1 MSRLR
6 QQGAYT
12 DSQPDQCGP
21 FKQLMPRFGHV
32 PRSRFRRLR
41 LRRGLLRTQSL
52 IMNKQ
57 ELMKQL
63 ERLGMRP
70 GRGLGQNFLLDKNL
84 LEWIVRKAAPQK
96 DENILEV
103 GPGFGALTELLVATG
118 AKVTAV
124 EYDHR
129 IAEHLRKR
137 FAGAENLRLV
147 EADACKV
154 DYSELF
160 PGDTPFRCVANL
172 PYAISTVFIAKLCQL
187 DNIPSSMLFML
198 QKEMG
203 ERLASPCDCKSYGAL
218 TVTTQSIF
226 DVVLEKV
233 VPPAVFYPPP
243 EVDSALVSFTKH
255 NKFPLSNEDRKHLST
270 MVRLLFNQRRKQMG
284 KVLCNGY
291 PKEKVKSVLEEM
303 GIPHTERP
311 DKVPV
316 EKLVRMSELFYG
328 K

>member
-1 MSRLR
+1 
-6 QQGAYT
+6 
-12 DSQPDQCGP
+12 
-21 FKQLMPRFGHV
+21 
-32 PRSRFRRLR
+32 
-41 LRRGLLRTQSL
+41 
-52 IMNKQ
+52 MNKQ

-63 ERLGMRP
+63 ERCGMRP
-70 GRGLGQNFLLDKNL
+70 GRGLGQNFLLDRNL

-103 GPGFGALTELLVATG
+103 GPGFGALTELLIATG
-118 AKVTAV
+118 AKITAV

-129 IAEHLRKR
+129 IAEHLRSR

-154 DYSELF
+154 DYAELF
-160 PGDTPFRCVANL
+160 PAGTSFRCVANL

-187 DNIPSSMLFML
+187 DNGPSSMLFML

-203 ERLASPCDCKSYGAL
+203 ERLASACNCKSYGAL
-218 TVTTQSIF
+218 TITTQSIY
-226 DVVLEKV
+226 DVVLEKI
-233 VPPAVFYPPP
+233 VPPEVFYPPP
-243 EVDSALVSFTKH
+243 EVDSALVSFARH
-255 NKFPLSNEDRKHLST
+255 NRFPLDDNEKKHLST

-291 PKEKVKSVLEEM
+291 PKEKVQSVLAEM
-303 GIPHTERP
+303 GIPATERP

-316 EKLVRMSELFYG
+316 EELVRMSQLFYQ

>member
-1 MSRLR
+1 
-6 QQGAYT
+6 
-12 DSQPDQCGP
+12 
-21 FKQLMPRFGHV
+21 
-32 PRSRFRRLR
+32 
-41 LRRGLLRTQSL
+41 
-52 IMNKQ
+52 MNKQ

-63 ERLGMRP
+63 ERCGMRP
-70 GRGLGQNFLLDKNL
+70 GRGLGQNFLLDRNL
-84 LEWIVRKAAPQK
+84 LEWIVRKTAPQK

-103 GPGFGALTELLVATG
+103 GPGFGALTELLLATG

-129 IAEHLRKR
+129 IAEHLRTR
-137 FAGAENLRLV
+137 FAAAENLRLI

-160 PGDTPFRCVANL
+160 PAGTSFRCVANL

-187 DNIPSSMLFML
+187 DNGPQSMFFML

-203 ERLASPCDCKSYGAL
+203 ERLASACDCKSYGAL

-226 DVVLEKV
+226 DVVLEKI
-233 VPPAVFYPPP
+233 VPPEVFYPPP
-243 EVDSALVSFTKH
+243 EVESALVSFTRH
-255 NKFPLSNEDRKHLST
+255 NRFGLDSDGKKHLST
-270 MVRLLFNQRRKQMG
+270 MVKLLFNQRRKQMG

-291 PKEKVKSVLEEM
+291 PKEKVKSVLETM
-303 GIPHTERP
+303 GIPTTERP
-311 DKVPV
+311 EKVSV
-316 EKLVRMSELFYG
+316 EQFVKMSELFYL

>member
-1 MSRLR
+1 
-6 QQGAYT
+6 
-12 DSQPDQCGP
+12 
-21 FKQLMPRFGHV
+21 
-32 PRSRFRRLR
+32 
-41 LRRGLLRTQSL
+41 
-52 IMNKQ
+52 
-57 ELMKQL
+57 MKQL

-96 DENILEV
+96 DEHILEV

-187 DNIPSSMLFML
+187 DNAPSSMLFML

-203 ERLASPCDCKSYGAL
+203 ERLASPCNCKSYGAL

-233 VPPAVFYPPP
+233 VPPEVFYPPP
-243 EVDSALVSFTKH
+243 EVDSALVSFTRH
-255 NKFPLSNEDRKHLST
+255 NKFTLSSEDRKHLST

-291 PKEKVKSVLEEM
+291 PKEKVQSVLEEM
-303 GIPHTERP
+303 GIDHTERP
-311 DKVPV
+311 DTVPV
-316 EKLVRMSELFYG
+316 EKLVRMSELFYT